1 MDIDKTINPHYKSY
15 TDVQNLSSHFFQ
27 LKTRFLKPDLFSFA
41 PPLRK
46 LNRKMNF

>member
-1 MDIDKTINPHYKSY
+1 MK
-15 TDVQNLSSHFFQ
+15 NLSLQLRKTLHETLLGSTDFFQ

-46 LNRKMNF
+46 INRKMNF